1 MTNGEIEDIPLE
13 YNVNQNIQ
21 YAMLFAHQKMVGLV
35 EDIKIFFDEIGVFE
49 EDSLLV
55 WIFFVAL
62 FIGVIEAF
70 WWRKKRQ
77 RSGLNHQGGYCQHE
91 EEKAKT
97 ILGEDFIA
105 GRLRVVEAAEDLEE
119 IRSALQN
126 ELNLSV
132 ERKVEEVR
140 EKINSRKEEMQQRLA
155 AAEVGSNNVQNF
167 GLFIK
172 IFFLLRLPWSRSWRW
187 YVPSARPRRRR

>member
-1 MTNGEIEDIPLE
+1 MISRLENETMTNGEIEDIPLE
-13 YNVNQNIQ
+13 YDVNQNIQ
-21 YAMLFAHQKMVGLV
+21 YTMLFAHQKMVGLV

-91 EEKAKT
+91 VEKTKT
-97 ILGEDFIA
+97 ILREDFIA

-132 ERKVEEVR
+132 ERRVEEVR
-140 EKINSRKEEMQQRLA
+140 QKINSRKEEMQQRLA
-155 AAEVGSNNVQNF
+155 AAEVGSNKVQNF

-172 IFFLLRLPWSRSWRW
+172 IFSS
-187 YVPSARPRRRR
+187 Y

>member
-13 YNVNQNIQ
+13 YDVNQNIQ
-21 YAMLFAHQKMVGLV
+21 YTMLFAHQKMVGLV

-77 RSGLNHQGGYCQHE
+77 NHQGGYCQHE

-97 ILGEDFIA
+97 ILREDFIA

-119 IRSALQN
+119 IRSSLQN

-140 EKINSRKEEMQQRLA
+140 QKINSRKEEMQQRLA

>member
-1 MTNGEIEDIPLE
+1 MISRLENETMTNGEIEDIPLE
-13 YNVNQNIQ
+13 YDVNQNIQ
-21 YAMLFAHQKMVGLV
+21 YATLFAHQKMVGLV

-140 EKINSRKEEMQQRLA
+140 QKINSRKEEMQQRLA

-167 GLFIK
+167 GPFIK
-172 IFFLLRLPWSRSWRW
+172 IFSS
-187 YVPSARPRRRR
+187 

>member
-1 MTNGEIEDIPLE
+1 MSRLENETMTNGEIEDIPLE
-13 YNVNQNIQ
+13 YDVNQNIQ

-35 EDIKIFFDEIGVFE
+35 EDIKIFFSDDEIGLFG
-49 EDSLLV
+49 EDSLIV

-77 RSGLNHQGGYCQHE
+77 RSGLNHQGEHE

-97 ILGEDFIA
+97 ILREDFIA

-140 EKINSRKEEMQQRLA
+140 QKINSRKEEMQQRLA
-155 AAEVGSNNVQNF
+155 AAEVGSNKVQNF

-172 IFFLLRLPWSRSWRW
+172 IFSS
-187 YVPSARPRRRR
+187 Y

>member
-1 MTNGEIEDIPLE
+1 MSRLENETMTNGEIEDIPLE
-13 YNVNQNIQ
+13 YDVNQNIQ

-35 EDIKIFFDEIGVFE
+35 EDIKIFFSDDEIGLFG
-49 EDSLLV
+49 EDSLIV

-77 RSGLNHQGGYCQHE
+77 RSGLNHQGEHE

-97 ILGEDFIA
+97 ILREDFIA

-132 ERKVEEVR
+132 ERRVEEVR

-167 GLFIK
+167 GPFIK
-172 IFFLLRLPWSRSWRW
+172 IFSS
-187 YVPSARPRRRR
+187 